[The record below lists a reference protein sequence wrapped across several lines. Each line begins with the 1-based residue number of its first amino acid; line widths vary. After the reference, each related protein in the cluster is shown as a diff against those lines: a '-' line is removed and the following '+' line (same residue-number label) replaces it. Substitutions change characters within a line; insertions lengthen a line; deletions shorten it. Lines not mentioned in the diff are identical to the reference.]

1 MGHNQDGKAWPT
13 TRKITGHGD
22 EKWTDQK
29 RKEKRA
35 RFSRK
40 GLCGRFFSWPSFI
53 GFGGLFCFSSD
64 DFIDTILDQESANCP
79 HQRML
84 EGCCSCVPVSNND
97 YWRVSAPA
105 SRPRPPSLSS
115 PPQPFLPLPFQ
126 QILGK
131 QPLLECISGLEN
143 HQLRQ
148 FYKSF
153 HCREY

>member
-1 MGHNQDGKAWPT
+1 MYGAVPLFYSSDLMPAEASGLCSGGLVTSVSSQVGKTAMGHNQDGKAWPT

-105 SRPRPPSLSS
+105 SRPS
-115 PPQPFLPLPFQ
+115 
-126 QILGK
+126 
-131 QPLLECISGLEN
+131 
-143 HQLRQ
+143 
-148 FYKSF
+148 
-153 HCREY
+153 